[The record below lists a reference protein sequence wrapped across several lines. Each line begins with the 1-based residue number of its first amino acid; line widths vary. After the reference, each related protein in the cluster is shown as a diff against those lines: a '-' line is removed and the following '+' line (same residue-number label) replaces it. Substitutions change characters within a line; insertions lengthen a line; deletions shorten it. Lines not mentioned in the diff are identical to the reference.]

1 MDAMRNRVTI
11 VDVARDAGVSI
22 ATVSAALNNRP
33 GVSEPTRK
41 RIVATALELGWSPSL
56 RGRSLSQKRAFN
68 VGLVIQRSS
77 SVIASDPFFAG
88 FISGIESVLED
99 GGYAL
104 VLQVAPTRQR
114 AVERYRRL
122 AADHRVD
129 GVFLTDVSTPDSR
142 FDLVR
147 QLGIPAVAI
156 NAKPEWD
163 GISTVR
169 QSHQPGIDA
178 LLDHLVGLGHR
189 RIAHVSG
196 PRDYIHAH
204 DRETAWRDYLS
215 AARIRPGAQVEG
227 DFSLAGG
234 SRAAAILLRRHPR
247 PTAVF
252 CANDL
257 MAIGFIAKATEMGFS
272 VPGDVSVAGYDG
284 IDFGAYARPSLTTVN
299 TAPHSLGMEA
309 ARVLLGM
316 VDGEPPSHV
325 DTEPTSLVV
334 RASTGPVT

>member
-1 MDAMRNRVTI
+1 MAAVPPRVTI

-22 ATVSAALNNRP
+22 ATVSAALNDRP

-41 RIVATALELGWSPSL
+41 RVAETAQQLGWSPSL
-56 RGRSLSQKRAFN
+56 RGRSLSQKRSFN
-68 VGLVIQRSS
+68 VGLVIQRKP

-88 FISGIESVLED
+88 FISGVESVLEH

-114 AVERYRRL
+114 TIERYRQL

-129 GVFLTDVSTPDSR
+129 GVFLTDVSKPDPR

-147 QLGIPAVAI
+147 TLGIPAVAI
-156 NAKPEWD
+156 NAVPSRK
-163 GISTVR
+163 GISSVR
-169 QSHQPGIDA
+169 QAHEPAIDA

-196 PRDYIHAH
+196 PKDYIHAH
-204 DRETAWRDYLS
+204 DRETAWRSYLS
-215 AARIRPGAQVEG
+215 GARIRPGARIEG
-227 DFSLAGG
+227 DFSMAGG
-234 SRAAAILLRRHPR
+234 SRAATALLRRRPR

-257 MAIGFIAKATEMGFS
+257 MAIGFIAKAEEMGFS
-272 VPGDVSVAGYDG
+272 VPSDVSVVGYDG
-284 IDFGAYARPSLTTVN
+284 IDFGAYARPSLTTVT
-299 TAPHSLGMEA
+299 TAPHGLGEQA
-309 ARVLLGM
+309 AALLLGM
-316 VDGEPPSHV
+316 LDGQAASHV
-325 DTEPTSLVV
+325 NIAPATLVV
-334 RASTGPVT
+334 RASTGPVA

>member
-1 MDAMRNRVTI
+1 MEPQKTRVTI
-11 VDVARDAGVSI
+11 VDVAKAAGVSI
-22 ATVSAALNNRP
+22 ATVSAALNDRP
-33 GVSEPTRK
+33 GVSAPTRK
-41 RIVATALELGWSPSL
+41 RIVTTAHRLGWSPSL

-77 SVIASDPFFAG
+77 SVIATDPFFAG

-114 AVERYRRL
+114 AVDRYRRL

-147 QLGIPAVAI
+147 KLAIPAVAV
-156 NAKPEWD
+156 NATPAWR
-163 GISTVR
+163 GISAVR
-169 QSHQPGIDA
+169 QSHEPGINA

-196 PRDYIHAH
+196 PKDFIHAH

-215 AARIRPGAQVEG
+215 NARIRPGVLIEE

-234 SRAAAILLRRHPR
+234 SRAAAAMLRRKPR

-272 VPGDVSVAGYDG
+272 VPGDISVAGYDD
-284 IDFGAYARPSLTTVN
+284 IDFGAYARPSLTTVA
-299 TAPHSLGMEA
+299 TAPLSLGVES
-309 ARVLLGM
+309 ARVLLDM
-316 VDGEPPSHV
+316 INGEPAARV
-325 DTEPTSLVV
+325 DTEPTSLII
-334 RASTGPVT
+334 RASTGQVP

>member
-1 MDAMRNRVTI
+1 MGAMQPRVTI

-22 ATVSAALNNRP
+22 ATVSAALNDRP

-41 RIVATALELGWSPSL
+41 RVVATAQQLGWSPSL

-68 VGLVIQRSS
+68 VGLVIQRNP

-88 FISGIESVLED
+88 FISGVESVLED

-114 AVERYRRL
+114 TVERYRRL

-129 GVFLTDVSTPDSR
+129 GVFLTDVSMPDSR

-147 QLGIPAVAI
+147 KLGIPAVAI
-156 NAKPEWD
+156 NAASRGE
-163 GISTVR
+163 GISSVR
-169 QSHQPGIDA
+169 QSHEPGIDA
-178 LLDHLVGLGHR
+178 LLAHLVDLGHR
-189 RIAHVSG
+189 RIAHVCG

-204 DRETAWRDYLS
+204 DRERAWRDYLS
-215 AARIRPGAQVEG
+215 AARIRPGACVEG

-234 SRAAAILLRRHPR
+234 SRAAAALLRRKPR

-284 IDFGAYARPSLTTVN
+284 IDFGAYARPSLTTVT
-299 TAPHSLGMEA
+299 TAPHALGEQA
-309 ARVLLGM
+309 ARTLLGM
-316 VDGEPPSHV
+316 LDGKPASHV
-325 DTEPTSLVV
+325 DTEPASLVV
-334 RASTGPVT
+334 RASTGPLA

>member
-1 MDAMRNRVTI
+1 M
-11 VDVARDAGVSI
+11 
-22 ATVSAALNNRP
+22 
-33 GVSEPTRK
+33 
-41 RIVATALELGWSPSL
+41 
-56 RGRSLSQKRAFN
+56 
-68 VGLVIQRSS
+68 VIQRSP

-88 FISGIESVLED
+88 FISGVESVLEA

-129 GVFLTDVSTPDSR
+129 GVFLTDVSIPDSR

-147 QLGIPAVAI
+147 ELGIPAVAI
-156 NAKPEWD
+156 NAKPTWEA
-163 GISTVR
+163 ISSVR
-169 QSHQPGIDA
+169 QSHEPGINA
-178 LLDHLVGLGHR
+178 LLDHLVDLGHR
-189 RIAHVSG
+189 RIAHVCG

-204 DRETAWRDYLS
+204 DREAAWRGYLA
-215 AARIRPGAQVEG
+215 AARIRPGAVVEG

-234 SRAAAILLRRHPR
+234 SRAAAALLRRRPR

-257 MAIGFIAKATEMGFS
+257 MAIGFIAKATELGFS

-284 IDFGAYARPSLTTVN
+284 IDFGAYARPSLTTVT
-299 TAPHSLGMEA
+299 TAPHSLGERA
-309 ARVLLGM
+309 ARLLLGM
-316 VDGEPPSHV
+316 LDGQAASHV

-334 RASTGPVT
+334 RASTGPVP

>member
-1 MDAMRNRVTI
+1 MKTRVTI
-11 VDVARDAGVSI
+11 VDVAKDAGVSI

-33 GVSEPTRK
+33 GVSEPTRR
-41 RIVATALELGWSPSL
+41 RIEATAHQLGWSPSL

-68 VGLVIQRSS
+68 VGLVIQRNS

-129 GVFLTDVSTPDSR
+129 GVFLTDVAVPDSR

-147 QLGIPAVAI
+147 KLGIPAVAI
-156 NAKPEWD
+156 NAKPRWS

-169 QSHQPGIDA
+169 QSHEPGINA

-204 DRETAWRDYLS
+204 DRETAWRAYLA
-215 AARIRPGAQVEG
+215 AARIRPGAMVEG

-234 SRAAAILLRRHPR
+234 SRAAAMLLRRQPR

-284 IDFGAYARPSLTTVN
+284 IDFGAYARPSLTTVT
-299 TAPHSLGMEA
+299 TAPHSLGEHA
-309 ARVLLGM
+309 ARTLLG
-316 VDGEPPSHV
+316 VIAGDPPSDV
-325 DTEPTSLVV
+325 ATEPTSLVV
-334 RASTGPVT
+334 RASTGPVR

>member
-1 MDAMRNRVTI
+1 MNKRVTI

-22 ATVSAALNNRP
+22 STVSAALNNRP
-33 GVSEPTRK
+33 GVSELTRS
-41 RIVATALELGWSPSL
+41 RIAAVAHQLGWSPSL

-68 VGLVIQRSS
+68 VGLVIQRDP

-129 GVFLTDVSTPDSR
+129 GVFLTDVSIPDSR
-142 FDLVR
+142 FELVR
-147 QLGIPAVAI
+147 KLGMPAVAI
-156 NAKPEWD
+156 NARPEWH

-169 QSHQPGIDA
+169 QSHEPGIHA

-196 PRDYIHAH
+196 PSDYIHAH
-204 DRETAWRDYLS
+204 DRAAELRAYLS
-215 AARIRPGAQVEG
+215 AARLRPGATVEG

-234 SRAAAILLRRHPR
+234 SRAAATLLRRRSR

-284 IDFGAYARPSLTTVN
+284 IDFGAYVRPSLTTVA
-299 TAPHSLGMEA
+299 TAPHALGEHA
-309 ARVLLGM
+309 ARTLLA
-316 VDGEPPSHV
+316 VIAGEPPSHV
-325 DTEPTSLVV
+325 DTEPASLII
-334 RASTGPVT
+334 RASTGPVS

>member
-1 MDAMRNRVTI
+1 MKTRVTI
-11 VDVARDAGVSI
+11 VDVAKDAGVSI

-33 GVSEPTRK
+33 GVSEPTRQ
-41 RIVATALELGWSPSL
+41 RVVATAHQLGWSPSL

-88 FISGIESVLED
+88 FISGIESVLEN

-129 GVFLTDVSTPDSR
+129 GVFLTDVSNPDSR

-147 QLGIPAVAI
+147 KLGIPAVAI

-169 QSHQPGIDA
+169 QSHEPGINA

-204 DRETAWRDYLS
+204 DRETAWRAYLS
-215 AARIRPGAQVEG
+215 AARIRPGAMVEG

-234 SRAAAILLRRHPR
+234 SRAAATLLRRHPR

-284 IDFGAYARPSLTTVN
+284 IDFGAYARPSLTTVT

-309 ARVLLGM
+309 ARALLGM
-316 VDGEPPSHV
+316 VDGTPPSHV
-325 DTEPTSLVV
+325 DTEPTSLIV
-334 RASTGPVT
+334 RASTGPVP

>member
-1 MDAMRNRVTI
+1 MRTMKPRVTI

-22 ATVSAALNNRP
+22 ATVSAALNNRS

-41 RIVATALELGWSPSL
+41 RIVATADQLGWSPSL

-88 FISGIESVLED
+88 FISGIEAVLED
-99 GGYAL
+99 DGYAL
-104 VLQVAPTRQR
+104 VLQVAPTRER

-122 AADHRVD
+122 ATDNRVD
-129 GVFLTDVSTPDSR
+129 GVFLTDVSIPDSR

-147 QLGIPAVAI
+147 SLGIPAVAI
-156 NAKPEWD
+156 NAMPGWE
-163 GISTVR
+163 GISAVR
-169 QSHQPGIDA
+169 QSHKPGIKA
-178 LLDHLVGLGHR
+178 LLDHLLALGHR

-196 PRDYIHAH
+196 PTDYIHAH
-204 DRETAWRDYLS
+204 DRESAWRDFLS
-215 AARIRPGAQVEG
+215 AARIRPGAMVEG

-234 SRAAAILLRRHPR
+234 SRAAANLLRRRPR

-257 MAIGFIAKATEMGFS
+257 MAFGFIAKATEMGFS
-272 VPGDVSVAGYDG
+272 IPGDISVAGYDG
-284 IDFGAYARPSLTTVN
+284 IDFGAYARPSLTTVT
-299 TAPHSLGMEA
+299 TAPHSLGTEA
-309 ARVLLGM
+309 ARALLGM
-316 VDGEPPSHV
+316 LNGEPPARV
-325 DTEPTSLVV
+325 DTEPTSLIV
-334 RASTGPVT
+334 RASTGPVP

>member
-1 MDAMRNRVTI
+1 MQPRITI
-11 VDVARDAGVSI
+11 MDVARDAGVSI
-22 ATVSAALNNRP
+22 ATVSAALNHRP
-33 GVSEPTRK
+33 GVSEATRE
-41 RIVATALELGWSPSL
+41 RVVATANHLGWSPSL

-68 VGLVIQRSS
+68 VGLVIQRDP

-88 FISGIESVLED
+88 FISGVESVLED

-114 AVERYRRL
+114 AVQRYRRL

-129 GVFLTDVSTPDSR
+129 GVFLTDVSVPDPR

-147 QLGIPAVAI
+147 TLGIPAVAI
-156 NAKPEWD
+156 NATPGWE

-169 QSHQPGIDA
+169 QSHEPGINA
-178 LLDHLVGLGHR
+178 LLEHLVELGHR

-204 DRETAWRDYLS
+204 DREAAWRAFLS
-215 AARIRPGAQVEG
+215 AKRLRPGPVVEG
-227 DFSLAGG
+227 DFSLAAG
-234 SRAAAILLRRHPR
+234 SRAAETLLGRRPR

-257 MAIGFIAKATEMGFS
+257 TAIGFIAKATQMGFS
-272 VPGDVSVAGYDG
+272 IPSDISVAGYDG
-284 IDFGAYARPSLTTVN
+284 IDVGAYAQPTLTTVA
-299 TAPHSLGMEA
+299 TTPHSLGEHA
-309 ARVLLGM
+309 ARALLAM
-316 VDGEPPSHV
+316 VDGGPASHV
-325 DTEPTSLVV
+325 ETEPTRLVA
-334 RASTGPVT
+334 RASTGPAA

>member
-1 MDAMRNRVTI
+1 MDTMKPRITI

-22 ATVSAALNNRP
+22 ATVSAALNNRS

-41 RIVATALELGWSPSL
+41 LVVATAHHLGWSPSL

-68 VGLVIQRSS
+68 VGLVIQRDT

-88 FISGIESVLED
+88 FISGIEAVLED

-129 GVFLTDVSTPDSR
+129 GVFLTDVSIPDPR

-147 QLGIPAVAI
+147 RLGIPAVAI
-156 NAKPEWD
+156 NAKPSWD
-163 GISTVR
+163 GCSSVR
-169 QSHQPGIDA
+169 QSHEPGINA

-204 DRETAWRDYLS
+204 DRMTAWRESLS
-215 AARIRPGAQVEG
+215 AARIRPGAMVEG

-234 SRAAAILLRRHPR
+234 SRAAANLLRRRPR

-284 IDFGAYARPSLTTVN
+284 IDFGAYARPSLTTVT

-309 ARVLLGM
+309 ARALLGM
-316 VDGEPPSHV
+316 VDGEPPAHV
-325 DTEPTSLVV
+325 ETEPTSLVV
-334 RASTGPVT
+334 RASTGPLT

>member
-1 MDAMRNRVTI
+1 MDAMKPRVTI

-22 ATVSAALNNRP
+22 ATVSAALNNRS

-41 RIVATALELGWSPSL
+41 RIVATAHQLGWSPSL
-56 RGRSLSQKRAFN
+56 RGRGLSQKRAFN
-68 VGLVIQRSS
+68 VGLVIQRNS

-88 FISGIESVLED
+88 FISGIEAVLED

-129 GVFLTDVSTPDSR
+129 GVFLTDVSIPDSR

-147 QLGIPAVAI
+147 RLGIPAVAI
-156 NAKPEWD
+156 NAKPRWD
-163 GISTVR
+163 GISSVR
-169 QSHQPGIDA
+169 QSHERGINA

-204 DRETAWRDYLS
+204 DRETAWRAFLS
-215 AARIRPGAQVEG
+215 AARIRPGAMVEG

-234 SRAAAILLRRHPR
+234 SRAAANLLRRRPR

-272 VPGDVSVAGYDG
+272 VAGDVSVAGYDG
-284 IDFGAYARPSLTTVN
+284 IDFGAYARPSLTTVT
-299 TAPHSLGMEA
+299 TAPHSLGKEA
-309 ARVLLGM
+309 ARALLGM
-316 VDGEPPSHV
+316 LDGEPSSHV
-325 DTEPTSLVV
+325 DIEPTSLIV
-334 RASTGPVT
+334 RASTGPVP

>member
-316 VDGEPPSHV
+316 VDGEQPSHV

>member
-1 MDAMRNRVTI
+1 MRTMKPRVTI

-22 ATVSAALNNRP
+22 ATVSAALNNRS
-33 GVSEPTRK
+33 GVAEPTRK
-41 RIVATALELGWSPSL
+41 RIVATADQLGWSPSL

-88 FISGIESVLED
+88 FISGIEAVLED
-99 GGYAL
+99 DGYAL
-104 VLQVAPTRQR
+104 VLQAAPTRER

-122 AADHRVD
+122 AADNRVD
-129 GVFLTDVSTPDSR
+129 GVFLTDVSIPDSR

-147 QLGIPAVAI
+147 SLGIPAVAI
-156 NAKPEWD
+156 NAKPSWD
-163 GISTVR
+163 GISAVR
-169 QSHQPGIDA
+169 QSHEPGIHA
-178 LLDHLVGLGHR
+178 LLEHLLALGHR

-204 DRETAWRDYLS
+204 DRDSAWRDFLS
-215 AARIRPGAQVEG
+215 AARIRPGAMVEG

-234 SRAAAILLRRHPR
+234 SRAAARLLRRRPR

-257 MAIGFIAKATEMGFS
+257 MAFGFIAKATEMGFS
-272 VPGDVSVAGYDG
+272 IPEDISVAGYDG
-284 IDFGAYARPSLTTVN
+284 IDFGAYARPSLTTVT
-299 TAPHSLGMEA
+299 TAPHSLGTEA
-309 ARVLLGM
+309 ARALLGM
-316 VDGEPPSHV
+316 LNGEPAARV

-334 RASTGPVT
+334 RASTGPVP